1 MVGTT
6 LGCRF
11 VCALE
16 VCAFR
21 FALAHPLT
29 HSLARSLAGSLTDTI
44 YSLTRSLGRLQR
56 NMSFGMS
63 RPIVNTLGNH
73 AAAPVNQYMGPGG
86 GDAWLY
92 NGTAAACDAW

>member
-1 MVGTT
+1 MISDS
-6 LGCRF
+6 
-11 VCALE
+11 
-16 VCAFR
+16 
-21 FALAHPLT
+21 HSLT
-29 HSLARSLAGSLTDTI
+29 HSLTHTF

-73 AAAPVNQYMGPGG
+73 AAAPVNQYTGPGG

-92 NGTAAACDAW
+92 NGTAAAWDAW